1 MKIGGGHEECLD
13 VLLWGWNR
21 PECLYRLCHEMI
33 IIIETVSSHF
43 TLNIKPDFA
52 HESEGH
58 DRELDTAAKVSRKD
72 A

>member
-1 MKIGGGHEECLD
+1 
-13 VLLWGWNR
+13 
-21 PECLYRLCHEMI
+21 MI